1 VLHQTVDDIV
11 RDFIEKERRHMEME
25 ERILF
30 PAAAKALLPEDWAEI
45 DARLRSDSS
54 LDRANEEKF
63 NSLRQRIL
71 RWEQES
77 ASGKPIH

>member
-1 VLHQTVDDIV
+1 VLRQTVDDIV

-25 ERILF
+25 ERNLF
-30 PAAAKALLPEDWAEI
+30 PAAAKALLSEDWAE
-45 DARLRSDSS
+45 SS

-63 NSLRQRIL
+63 NSLRQGIL

-77 ASGKPIH
+77 AQ